1 MIKEC
6 RASNLAEILSA
17 VRKCSDEW
25 APNPSD
31 PEELWFRGEQRQH
44 SLLPGLYRDQNLA
57 LNYDEENLQ
66 ERFKARGL
74 QFVEGGAGSAWDWY
88 FRAQHYGIPT
98 RLLDWTDSLIVATYF
113 AVASHIDL
121 TDRRPFD
128 KAREAEP
135 VKPVFGPGSPVVWI
149 LDAGSLNRF
158 SYGGEFDYVFAL
170 GGPGTDLYLSEG
182 INRPRKRNRYPIA
195 ILPPHTNDRI
205 IAQQGSFTIHGHEK
219 VPLDELATRRGSVIR
234 LARILIDRAN
244 VAYLWREL
252 EYLGVSM
259 ASLFPGLESLASVT
273 KWFAQSTWAVDKRK
287 SAVSRRKGGPRKKV
301 RKPKRVTNATP

>member
-1 MIKEC
+1 MIREC
-6 RASNLAEILSA
+6 RASNLAEVLGA
-17 VRKCSDEW
+17 VRTCSDEW
-25 APNPSD
+25 SPNPSD
-31 PEELWFRGEQRQH
+31 PEELWFRGERGRY
-44 SLLPGLYRDQNLA
+44 SLLPGLYRPLNVA

-74 QFVEGGAGSAWDWY
+74 QFVEGGGGTAWDWY

-113 AVASHIDL
+113 AVAPHVDL
-121 TDRRPFD
+121 ADRRPFD
-128 KAREAEP
+128 KAREADP
-135 VKPVFGPGSPVVWI
+135 VAPVYGDGSPVVWI

-158 SYGGEFDYVFAL
+158 SYGQGSDYVFAL

-182 INRPRKRNRYPIA
+182 IRRPRKRNRYPIA

-219 VPLDELATRRGSVIR
+219 VPLNDLASRRGSVIR
-234 LARILIDRAN
+234 LARIVIDKAN

-259 ASLFPGLESLASVT
+259 ASLFPGLESLAAVT
-273 KWFAQSTWAVDKRK
+273 KWFAQNPWTTDQTRGVIA
-287 SAVSRRKGGPRKKV
+287 RRKGGPKKRV
-301 RKPKRVTNATP
+301 RRPKRVTYATP